1 VIATR
6 RASSPR
12 VIELANQCVPGDVL
26 LHPVVLASIVV
37 LMVNDHVLKAA
48 VPGVLTGKLSDL
60 GGVLFFP
67 LLLVAGWEL
76 ALAGLGRWR
85 APSSRSLFAAVAVT
99 ALAFACVKTTA
110 IGSVAFAW
118 GLGSLQWL
126 VRSAWSSV
134 LVAPQP
140 RLQPVVVI
148 QDPSDLVALVA
159 LVAAAGI
166 GLARVRRYAR
176 ASALTPELSDA

>member
-37 LMVNDHVLKAA
+37 LMVNDHLLKAA

-76 ALAGLGRWR
+76 ALAGVGRWR
-85 APSSRSLFAAVAVT
+85 TPTTRSLTASVVVT
-99 ALAFACVKTTA
+99 GVAFACVKPTA

-159 LVAAAGI
+159 LVAAAEI
-166 GLARVRRYAR
+166 GLARVRRCAR
-176 ASALTPELSDA
+176 ALA